1 MKIIAVTGG
10 DVSGKTDSWRR
21 LPTDL
26 KAKVLQVPEIATALM
41 GAGKALPALGIDI
54 EVQPETLQQYQ
65 GVFRLAQLVAEDS
78 WRMVAAAEGKKLVWC
93 DRGIPDLV
101 AYEQGGWPAVEQAF
115 GMTKQEIYDRYDHV
129 IVLRSLANYDPERY
143 LQIQKENPSRTPRS
157 VEEVLA
163 LDERTRSAWADHP
176 GLIEVDGSRGIDEVV
191 RQIAAVVRELTSKE
205 IEKKFLLRE
214 LPDLSQFQRVVRVFQ
229 RQGYLIAKDDV
240 EQRLRRAAVENGPIE
255 YFHTVKGDGTV
266 SRSEY
271 EDPNLHEWAFE
282 ALWGHIVGHPIE
294 KIRHL
299 SLWQGVIYEID
310 HYQQPGQMFVVEAN
324 FSSEDE
330 AAAFVLPEWMANAI
344 DVTDDKR
351 FKAKNIARN
360 GIPDLSE
367 LW

>member
-10 DVSGKTDSWRR
+10 DVSGKTDSWER
-21 LPTDL
+21 LSNDL
-26 KAKVLQVPEIATALM
+26 KAKVLRVPEIATALM

-54 EVQPETLQQYQ
+54 EVLPETLQQYQ
-65 GVFRLAQLVAEDS
+65 GVFRLTQLVAEDS

-101 AYEQGGWPAVEQAF
+101 AYDQGGWPAVEQAF
-115 GMTKQEIYDRYDHV
+115 GMSKQDIYDRYDHV
-129 IVLRSLANYDPERY
+129 VVLRSLANYDPDRY

-163 LDERTRSAWADHP
+163 LDERTRAAWSDHP
-176 GLIEVDGSRGIDEVV
+176 GLIEIDGSQGIEDIV
-191 RQIAAVVRELTSKE
+191 RQISSVVRELTSKE
-205 IEKKFLLRE
+205 IEKKYLLKG
-214 LPDLSQFQRVVRVFQ
+214 LPDLKQFARVVRVYQ
-229 RQGYLIAKDDV
+229 LQGYLIAEGTV
-240 EQRLRRAAVENGPIE
+240 EQRLRRAVVENGPTE

-282 ALWGHIVGHPIE
+282 ALWSRIVGNPIE
-294 KIRHL
+294 KTRHL
-299 SLWQGVIYEID
+299 ALWEGAVYEID
-310 HYQQPGQMFVVEAN
+310 RYQQPGEMFVVEVN

-330 AAAFVLPEWMANAI
+330 ASAFIKPEWMNDAI
-344 DVTDDKR
+344 DVTCDKR
-351 FKAKNIARN
+351 FKAKNIARF

-367 LW
+367 FW